1 MIGEERQYG
10 FDAYIMIY
18 EFGELLLLNGLRNE
32 FVFIGK
38 FYHSSIQDK
47 LNMEFWNNWWRWS
60 KTPRKNESEWVIMIH
75 NDSWWVER

>member
-1 MIGEERQYG
+1 MIGEERQFG

-18 EFGELLLLNGLRNE
+18 EFGELLLQNGLRNE

-47 LNMEFWNNWWRWS
+47 LNTEWWNNW
-60 KTPRKNESEWVIMIH
+60 
-75 NDSWWVER
+75 